1 MKRVG
6 SSHSLGAMMSICPI
20 SDDNQI
26 YSREFQSILDGL
38 DEEEGVEESGYVA
51 EKKRRLNADQ
61 VKALEKDF
69 EVENKLDPGRKL
81 KLAQQLG
88 LRPRQVAVWFQNR
101 RARWKT
107 KQLEKDYGLL
117 KNRYETL
124 KLNYDSLQHDNQV
137 LLKQIEE
144 VKAKLNG
151 KNNVSVKEEVNVT
164 KTANRTLEQSEAPV
178 EGKYESLKNNSKGS
192 NGAILFLD
200 LKDGSSDSDSSAVLN
215 EDNNNGSNYVGVS
228 SSGVLQSQHV
238 WMSPTTASSLNFNSS
253 SSSSSMKCFQPQQFV
268 KMEEQNFLSADEA
281 CKFFSDE
288 EAPSLHWYC
297 PEHWN

>member
-51 EKKRRLNADQ
+51 GKKRRLNVDQ

-124 KLNYDSLQHDNQV
+124 KLNYDNLQHDNQV

-151 KNNVSVKEEVNVT
+151 KDNVSVKEEVNVT

-178 EGKYESLKNNSKGS
+178 EVKYESLKNN
-192 NGAILFLD
+192 LFLD

-238 WMSPTTASSLNFNSS
+238 WMSPTTASSHNFNS

-268 KMEEQNFLSADEA
+268 KMEEKNFLSADEA

>member
-51 EKKRRLNADQ
+51 EKKRRLNVDQ

-137 LLKQIEE
+137 LLKQVIS
-144 VKAKLNG
+144 L
-151 KNNVSVKEEVNVT
+151 
-164 KTANRTLEQSEAPV
+164 TLEQSEAPV
-178 EGKYESLKNNSKGS
+178 EVKYESLKNNSKGS

-253 SSSSSMKCFQPQQFV
+253 SSSSMKCLQPQQFV
-268 KMEEQNFLSADEA
+268 KMEEQNFFSADEA

>member
-51 EKKRRLNADQ
+51 EKKRRLNVDQ

-178 EGKYESLKNNSKGS
+178 EVKYESLKNNSKGS

-215 EDNNNGSNYVGVS
+215 EDNNNGSNYVGGS
-228 SSGVLQSQHV
+228 SSGILQSQHV

-268 KMEEQNFLSADEA
+268 KMEEQNFFSADEA